1 MRHAFILSFL
11 LQLRS
16 YHPSPLFIERPIMT
30 HSHAVDLDRHTMTD
44 THKNNNDLDYLSVN
58 DYDYELPDDLI
69 ARYPLAQRSASRLLY
84 LPASNP
90 ATVAD
95 SRAED
100 RMFSEL
106 PDLLNAGDLIVFND
120 TKVMK
125 ARLFGQKD
133 TGGKIEVLI
142 ERLVDIADLAPA
154 ALHLTTADDQ
164 TVCTDHIALGHIK
177 ASKAP
182 KLGQR
187 LQLADGH
194 IHAVMIGRQDNL
206 FILAFDAP
214 ILPQL
219 EQYGELPIP
228 PYFERHADDTDNT
241 RYQTVFHDPA
251 KLASVA
257 APTASLHFDKA
268 VLDKL
273 AAKGIHTAFVTLHV
287 GAGTFAPV
295 KTDNLLNHTMH
306 SEYAH
311 LPQAT
316 ADLIN
321 QTHTNGKQ
329 VIAIGT
335 TVTRVLETAYQKT
348 ASTGKPLAGWSGDTD
363 IFIYPGFKFAVIDKL
378 LTNFHLPKSTLLM
391 LVSAFSGKQAIEQAY
406 KHAVEQQY
414 RFFSYGD
421 AMLLEKQITAE

>member
-1 MRHAFILSFL
+1 
-11 LQLRS
+11 
-16 YHPSPLFIERPIMT
+16 MT
-30 HSHAVDLDRHTMTD
+30 QPTSQTQRDNSNNPTSDNAHTEGYQSS
-44 THKNNNDLDYLSVN
+44 YLSVA
-58 DYDYELPDDLI
+58 DYDYELPDEYI
-69 ARYPLAQRSASRLLY
+69 ARYPLAERSASRLMY
-84 LPASNP
+84 LPAQQDGITKVQDKQF
-90 ATVAD
+90 A
-95 SRAED
+95 
-100 RMFSEL
+100 EL
-106 PDLLNAGDLIVFND
+106 PELLEAGDLIVFND

-133 TGGKIEVLI
+133 TGGKVEVLV
-142 ERLVDIADLAPA
+142 ERLTDDTAFTEADGDIYDHV
-154 ALHLTTADDQ
+154 ALCH
-164 TVCTDHIALGHIK
+164 VR

-182 KLGQR
+182 KLGQT
-187 LQLADGH
+187 LLLADGNMQC
-194 IHAVMIGRQDNL
+194 VMIGRHENL
-206 FILAFDAP
+206 FILSFKNP
-214 ILPQL
+214 ILPDL

-228 PYFERHADDTDNT
+228 PYFERHADETDNV

-257 APTASLHFDKA
+257 APTASLHFDDK
-268 VLDKL
+268 VLQQL
-273 AAKGIHTAFVTLHV
+273 ANKGINTAYVTLHV

-306 SEYAH
+306 SEYAN

-321 QTHTNGKQ
+321 QTHKNGNK

-348 ASTGKPLAGWSGDTD
+348 ANDKGEVSAWSGDTD
-363 IFIYPGFKFAVIDKL
+363 IFIYPGFKFGVIDKL

-391 LVSAFSGKQAIEQAY
+391 LVSAFAGKANIEQAY
-406 KHAVEQQY
+406 QHAIEQKY

-421 AMLLEKQITAE
+421 AMLLDHNES

>member
-16 YHPSPLFIERPIMT
+16 YHPPSLFIERPIMT

-44 THKNNNDLDYLSVN
+44 THKNNNDSDYLSVN

-106 PDLLNAGDLIVFND
+106 PDLLNTGDLIVFND

-228 PYFERHADDTDNT
+228 PYFERHANDTDNT

-421 AMLLEKQITAE
+421 AMLLEKQMTTE

>member
-1 MRHAFILSFL
+1 
-11 LQLRS
+11 
-16 YHPSPLFIERPIMT
+16 
-30 HSHAVDLDRHTMTD
+30 MTD
-44 THKNNNDLDYLSVN
+44 SQPVNLDTTCTDTADKNLDKSSVKNTNKMLDKNAETLEYLSVD
-58 DYDYELPDDLI
+58 DYDYELPDSLI
-69 ARYPLAQRSASRLLY
+69 ARYPLAQRSASKLLY
-84 LPASNP
+84 L
-90 ATVAD
+90 ATNQQKD
-95 SRAED
+95 SD
-100 RMFSEL
+100 SQIIDKQFSEL

-142 ERLVDIADLAPA
+142 ERLVNISDLDSTV
-154 ALHLTTADDQ
+154 LQLETTDGKSIDQ
-164 TVCTDHIALGHIK
+164 EHIALCHVK

-187 LQLADGH
+187 LEIADGH
-194 IHAVMIGRQDNL
+194 MQAVVIGRQENL
-206 FILAFDAP
+206 FILAFEAL
-214 ILPQL
+214 ILPDL
-219 EQYGELPIP
+219 ERYGELPIP
-228 PYFERHADDTDNT
+228 PYFERHADATDNT

-257 APTASLHFDKA
+257 APTASLHFDKF

-311 LPQAT
+311 LPRVT

-321 QTHTNGKQ
+321 QTHANGKQ

-348 ASTGKPLAGWSGDTD
+348 AVNGQALSSWAGDTD
-363 IFIYPGFKFAVIDKL
+363 IFIYPGFRFGVIDKL

-391 LVSAFSGKQAIEQAY
+391 LVSAFAGKAPIEQAY
-406 KHAVEQQY
+406 QHAINNYY

-421 AMLLEKQITAE
+421 AMLLDKKIKA

>member
-1 MRHAFILSFL
+1 
-11 LQLRS
+11 
-16 YHPSPLFIERPIMT
+16 
-30 HSHAVDLDRHTMTD
+30 MTD
-44 THKNNNDLDYLSVN
+44 SQALDSTTLTLIDNDADHNVLDYLSVD
-58 DYDYELPDDLI
+58 DYDYELPDSLI
-69 ARYPLAQRSASRLLY
+69 ARYPLAQRSASKLLY
-84 LPASNP
+84 LATDNQKNTAS
-90 ATVAD
+90 VQ
-95 SRAED
+95 D
-100 RMFSEL
+100 RLFAEL

-142 ERLVDIADLAPA
+142 ERLVTLSDLDVTT
-154 ALHLTTADDQ
+154 LHIETINDTT
-164 TVCTDHIALGHIK
+164 VNKEHIALCHVK

-187 LQLADGH
+187 VSLADGH
-194 IHAVMIGRQDNL
+194 MNAVMIGRQDNL
-206 FILAFDAP
+206 FILAFEAP
-214 ILPQL
+214 ILPHL
-219 EQYGELPIP
+219 ELYGELPIP

-257 APTASLHFDKA
+257 APTASLHFDES
-268 VLDKL
+268 VLNQL
-273 AAKGIHTAFVTLHV
+273 TEKGINTAFVTLHV

-321 QTHTNGKQ
+321 QTHANGNQ

-348 ASTGKPLAGWSGDTD
+348 AIAGQPLSSWSGDTD
-363 IFIYPGFKFAVIDKL
+363 IFIYPGFKFGVIDRL

-391 LVSAFSGKQAIEQAY
+391 LVSAFSGKAAIEHAY
-406 KHAVEQQY
+406 QHAIEKQY

-421 AMLLEKQITAE
+421 AMLLDKRAN

>member
-1 MRHAFILSFL
+1 
-11 LQLRS
+11 
-16 YHPSPLFIERPIMT
+16 MT
-30 HSHAVDLDRHTMTD
+30 ETYAVDSATNTLID
-44 THKNNNDLDYLSVN
+44 TNKDNEALDYLSVD
-58 DYDYELPDDLI
+58 DYDYELPDSLI
-69 ARYPLAQRSASRLLY
+69 ARYPLSQRSASKLLY
-84 LPASNP
+84 LPADQQKTTT
-90 ATVAD
+90 TV
-95 SRAED
+95 ED
-100 RMFSEL
+100 RLFAEL
-106 PDLLNAGDLIVFND
+106 PDLLSAGDLIVFND

-133 TGGKIEVLI
+133 TGGKLEVLI
-142 ERLVDIADLAPA
+142 ERLVSISDLDTAT
-154 ALHLTTADDQ
+154 LHLEDM
-164 TVCTDHIALGHIK
+164 TDKPINQEHIALCHVK
-177 ASKAP
+177 ASKAL

-194 IHAVMIGRQDNL
+194 MSATMIGRQDNL

-214 ILPQL
+214 ILPHL
-219 EQYGELPIP
+219 ELYGELPIP
-228 PYFERHADDTDNT
+228 PYFERHADDTDNA
-241 RYQTVFHDPA
+241 RYQTVFHDPT

-257 APTASLHFDKA
+257 APTASLHFDDL
-268 VLDKL
+268 VLSKL
-273 AAKGIHTAFVTLHV
+273 TEKGINTAFVTLHV

-321 QTHTNGKQ
+321 QTHANGKQ

-348 ASTGKPLAGWSGDTD
+348 ANDGQALSSWSGDTD
-363 IFIYPGFKFAVIDKL
+363 IFIYPGFKFGVIDKL

-391 LVSAFSGKQAIEQAY
+391 LVSAFSGKDTIEHAYQHAIKE
-406 KHAVEQQY
+406 QY

-421 AMLLEKQITAE
+421 AMLLEKKST

>member
-1 MRHAFILSFL
+1 MTDS
-11 LQLRS
+11 
-16 YHPSPLFIERPIMT
+16 HPV
-30 HSHAVDLDRHTMTD
+30 AVDSNTSIHTDKDVD
-44 THKNNNDLDYLSVN
+44 TLDYLSVE
-58 DYDYELPDDLI
+58 DYDYELPDSLI
-69 ARYPLAQRSASRLLY
+69 ARYPLSERSASKLLY
-84 LPASNP
+84 LPADDNSDN
-90 ATVAD
+90 V
-95 SRAED
+95 RQAED
-100 RMFSEL
+100 RLFAEL

-133 TGGKIEVLI
+133 TGGKLEVLI
-142 ERLVDIADLAPA
+142 ERLIGISDLDTST
-154 ALHLTTADDQ
+154 LHLEDTNGNPVNQ
-164 TVCTDHIALGHIK
+164 EHIALCHVK
-177 ASKAP
+177 ASKAL

-194 IHAVMIGRQDNL
+194 MNAAMIGRQDNL
-206 FILAFDAP
+206 FVLAFDAP
-214 ILPQL
+214 ILPHL
-219 EQYGELPIP
+219 ELYGELPIP

-257 APTASLHFDKA
+257 APTASLHFDET
-268 VLDKL
+268 VLSKL
-273 AAKGIHTAFVTLHV
+273 AAKGINTAFVTLHV

-311 LPQAT
+311 LPQPT

-321 QTHTNGKQ
+321 ETHANGKQ

-348 ASTGKPLAGWSGDTD
+348 AVDGKALSSWSGDTD
-363 IFIYPGFKFAVIDKL
+363 IFIYPGFKFGVIDQL

-391 LVSAFSGKQAIEQAY
+391 LVSAFSGKAAIEQAY
-406 KHAVEQQY
+406 QHAIQAEY

-421 AMLLEKQITAE
+421 AMLLDKKLK

>member
-1 MRHAFILSFL
+1 
-11 LQLRS
+11 
-16 YHPSPLFIERPIMT
+16 
-30 HSHAVDLDRHTMTD
+30 MTD
-44 THKNNNDLDYLSVN
+44 FHALDSTTPTLIDNDTDNNVLDYLSVD
-58 DYDYELPDDLI
+58 DYDYELPDSLI
-69 ARYPLAQRSASRLLY
+69 ARYPLAQRSASKLLY
-84 LPASNP
+84 LATDNQKNTAS
-90 ATVAD
+90 VQ
-95 SRAED
+95 D
-100 RMFSEL
+100 RLFAEL

-142 ERLVDIADLAPA
+142 ERLVTLSDLDVTT
-154 ALHLTTADDQ
+154 LHVETIDDTA
-164 TVCTDHIALGHIK
+164 VNKEHIALCHVK

-187 LQLADGH
+187 VSLADGH
-194 IHAVMIGRQDNL
+194 MNAVMIGRQDNL
-206 FILAFDAP
+206 FILAFEAP
-214 ILPQL
+214 ILPHL
-219 EQYGELPIP
+219 ELYGELPIP

-257 APTASLHFDKA
+257 APTASLHFDES
-268 VLDKL
+268 VLNQL
-273 AAKGIHTAFVTLHV
+273 TEKGINTAFVTLHV

-321 QTHTNGKQ
+321 QTHANGNQ

-348 ASTGKPLAGWSGDTD
+348 AVEGQPLSSWSGDTD
-363 IFIYPGFKFAVIDKL
+363 IFIYPGFKFGVIDRL

-391 LVSAFSGKQAIEQAY
+391 LVSAFSGKAAIEHAY
-406 KHAVEQQY
+406 QHAIEKQY

-421 AMLLEKQITAE
+421 AMLLDKKAN

>member
-1 MRHAFILSFL
+1 
-11 LQLRS
+11 
-16 YHPSPLFIERPIMT
+16 MT
-30 HSHAVDLDRHTMTD
+30 DSHAIDSATHTLIDNNTD
-44 THKNNNDLDYLSVN
+44 SAVLDYLSVD
-58 DYDYELPDDLI
+58 DYDYELPDNLI
-69 ARYPLAQRSASRLLY
+69 ARYPLAQRSASKLLH
-84 LPASNP
+84 LAVDNQTST
-90 ATVAD
+90 AQV
-95 SRAED
+95 ED
-100 RMFSEL
+100 RLFAEL

-133 TGGKIEVLI
+133 TGGKLEMLI
-142 ERLVDIADLAPA
+142 ERLVNLSDLDA
-154 ALHLTTADDQ
+154 ATLHLDAMDDQ
-164 TVCTDHIALGHIK
+164 PVSKEHIALCHVK
-177 ASKAP
+177 TSKAL

-187 LQLADGH
+187 VVLAEGH
-194 IHAVMIGRQDNL
+194 MQAVMIGRQDNL

-214 ILPQL
+214 ILPHL
-219 EQYGELPIP
+219 ELYGELPIP

-241 RYQTVFHDPA
+241 RYQTVFHDPS

-257 APTASLHFDKA
+257 APTASLHFDES
-268 VLDKL
+268 VLSRL
-273 AAKGIHTAFVTLHV
+273 AEKGVNTAFVTLHV

-321 QTHTNGKQ
+321 QTHANGNQ

-348 ASTGKPLAGWSGDTD
+348 AVDGQALSSWSGDTD
-363 IFIYPGFKFAVIDKL
+363 IFIYPGFKFGVIDRL

-391 LVSAFSGKQAIEQAY
+391 LVSAFSGKAAIEHAY
-406 KHAVEQQY
+406 QHAIEKQY

-421 AMLLEKQITAE
+421 AMLLDKKTI

>member
-1 MRHAFILSFL
+1 
-11 LQLRS
+11 
-16 YHPSPLFIERPIMT
+16 
-30 HSHAVDLDRHTMTD
+30 MTD
-44 THKNNNDLDYLSVN
+44 SQPVNLDTTCTDTADKNLDKSSVKNTNKMLDKNAETLEYLSVD
-58 DYDYELPDDLI
+58 DYDYELPDSLI
-69 ARYPLAQRSASRLLY
+69 ARYPLAQRSASKLLY
-84 LPASNP
+84 L
-90 ATVAD
+90 ATNQQKD
-95 SRAED
+95 SD
-100 RMFSEL
+100 SQIIDKQFSEL

-142 ERLVDIADLAPA
+142 ERLVNISDLDSTV
-154 ALHLTTADDQ
+154 LQLETTDGKSIDQ
-164 TVCTDHIALGHIK
+164 EHIALCHVK

-187 LQLADGH
+187 LEIADGH
-194 IHAVMIGRQDNL
+194 MQAVVIGRQENL
-206 FILAFDAP
+206 FILAFEAS
-214 ILPQL
+214 ILPDL
-219 EQYGELPIP
+219 ERYGELPIP
-228 PYFERHADDTDNT
+228 PYFERHADATDNT

-257 APTASLHFDKA
+257 APTASLHFDKL

-311 LPQAT
+311 LPQVT

-321 QTHTNGKQ
+321 QTHANGKQ

-348 ASTGKPLAGWSGDTD
+348 AVNGQALSSWAGDTD
-363 IFIYPGFKFAVIDKL
+363 IFIYPGFRFGVIDKL

-391 LVSAFSGKQAIEQAY
+391 LVSAFAGKAPIEQAY
-406 KHAVEQQY
+406 QHAINNYY

-421 AMLLEKQITAE
+421 AMLLDKKIKA

>member
-1 MRHAFILSFL
+1 
-11 LQLRS
+11 
-16 YHPSPLFIERPIMT
+16 MT

-90 ATVAD
+90 AIVAD

-106 PDLLNAGDLIVFND
+106 PDLLNTGDLIVFND

-257 APTASLHFDKA
+257 APTASLHFDEM

-321 QTHTNGKQ
+321 QTHANGKQ

-421 AMLLEKQITAE
+421 AMLLEKKMTTE

>member
-1 MRHAFILSFL
+1 
-11 LQLRS
+11 
-16 YHPSPLFIERPIMT
+16 
-30 HSHAVDLDRHTMTD
+30 MTD
-44 THKNNNDLDYLSVN
+44 SQPVNLDTTCTDTADKNLDKSSVKNTNKMLDKNAETLEYLSVD
-58 DYDYELPDDLI
+58 DYDYELPDSLI
-69 ARYPLAQRSASRLLY
+69 ARYPLAQRSASKLLY
-84 LPASNP
+84 L
-90 ATVAD
+90 ATNQQKD
-95 SRAED
+95 SD
-100 RMFSEL
+100 SQIIDKQFSEL

-142 ERLVDIADLAPA
+142 ERLVNISDLDSTV
-154 ALHLTTADDQ
+154 LQLETTDGKSIDQ
-164 TVCTDHIALGHIK
+164 EHIALCHVK

-187 LQLADGH
+187 LEIADGH
-194 IHAVMIGRQDNL
+194 MQAVVIGRQENL
-206 FILAFDAP
+206 FILAFEAL
-214 ILPQL
+214 ILPDL
-219 EQYGELPIP
+219 ERYGELPIP
-228 PYFERHADDTDNT
+228 PYFERHADATDNT

-257 APTASLHFDKA
+257 APTASLHFDKF

-311 LPQAT
+311 LPQVT

-321 QTHTNGKQ
+321 QTHANGKQ

-348 ASTGKPLAGWSGDTD
+348 TINGQALSSWAGDTD
-363 IFIYPGFKFAVIDKL
+363 IFIYPGFRFGVIDKL

-391 LVSAFSGKQAIEQAY
+391 LVSAFAGKAPIEQAY
-406 KHAVEQQY
+406 QHAIDNQY

-421 AMLLEKQITAE
+421 TMLLDKKINVQA

>member
-1 MRHAFILSFL
+1 
-11 LQLRS
+11 
-16 YHPSPLFIERPIMT
+16 
-30 HSHAVDLDRHTMTD
+30 MTD
-44 THKNNNDLDYLSVN
+44 SQPVNLDTTCTDTADKNLDKSSVKNTNKMLDKNAETLEYLSVD
-58 DYDYELPDDLI
+58 DYDYELPDSLI
-69 ARYPLAQRSASRLLY
+69 ARYPLAQRSASKLLY
-84 LPASNP
+84 L
-90 ATVAD
+90 ATNQQKD
-95 SRAED
+95 SD
-100 RMFSEL
+100 SQIIDKQFSDL

-142 ERLVDIADLAPA
+142 ERLVNISDLDSTV
-154 ALHLTTADDQ
+154 LQLETTDGKSIDQ
-164 TVCTDHIALGHIK
+164 EHIALCHVK

-187 LQLADGH
+187 LEIADGH
-194 IHAVMIGRQDNL
+194 MQAVVIGRQENL
-206 FILAFDAP
+206 FILAFEAL
-214 ILPQL
+214 ILPDL
-219 EQYGELPIP
+219 ERYGELPIP
-228 PYFERHADDTDNT
+228 PYFERHADATDNT

-257 APTASLHFDKA
+257 APTASLHFDKF

-311 LPQAT
+311 LPQVT

-321 QTHTNGKQ
+321 QTHANGKQ

-348 ASTGKPLAGWSGDTD
+348 AVNGQALSSWAGDTD
-363 IFIYPGFKFAVIDKL
+363 IFIYPGFRFGVIDKL

-391 LVSAFSGKQAIEQAY
+391 LVSAFAGKAPIEQAY
-406 KHAVEQQY
+406 QHAINNYY

-421 AMLLEKQITAE
+421 AMLLDKKVNVQA

>member
-1 MRHAFILSFL
+1 MPKSLST
-11 LQLRS
+11 
-16 YHPSPLFIERPIMT
+16 ERLIMT
-30 HSHAVDLDRHTMTD
+30 DSTTPID
-44 THKNNNDLDYLSVN
+44 TNKNPDVLDYLSVE
-58 DYDYELPDDLI
+58 DYDYELPDSLI
-69 ARYPLAQRSASRLLY
+69 ARYPLAQRSASKLLY
-84 LPASNP
+84 LPAHTQ
-90 ATVAD
+90 AAQ
-95 SRAED
+95 AQD
-100 RMFSEL
+100 RLFSEL
-106 PDLLNAGDLIVFND
+106 PDLLSKGDLIVFND

-133 TGGKIEVLI
+133 TGGKLEVLI
-142 ERLVDIADLAPA
+142 ERLVGMSDVEN
-154 ALHLTTADDQ
+154 LTLQLEDNNGKSVNQ
-164 TVCTDHIALGHIK
+164 EHIALCHVK
-177 ASKAP
+177 ASKAL

-187 LQLADGH
+187 LQLADGNMS
-194 IHAVMIGRQDNL
+194 AAMIGRQDNL
-206 FILAFDAP
+206 FVLAFDAP
-214 ILPQL
+214 ILPHL
-219 EQYGELPIP
+219 ELYGELPIP

-257 APTASLHFDKA
+257 APTASLHFDES
-268 VLDKL
+268 VLSKL
-273 AAKGIHTAFVTLHV
+273 AEKGINTAFVTLHV

-316 ADLIN
+316 ADMIN
-321 QTHTNGKQ
+321 QTHANGHQ

-348 ASTGKPLAGWSGDTD
+348 AIDGQVLSSWSGDTD
-363 IFIYPGFKFAVIDKL
+363 IFIYPGFKFGVIDRL

-391 LVSAFSGKQAIEQAY
+391 LVSAFSGKAAIEHAY
-406 KHAVEQQY
+406 QHAIEQQY

-421 AMLLEKQITAE
+421 AMLLDKKTH

>member
-1 MRHAFILSFL
+1 
-11 LQLRS
+11 
-16 YHPSPLFIERPIMT
+16 
-30 HSHAVDLDRHTMTD
+30 MTD
-44 THKNNNDLDYLSVN
+44 SQPVNLDTTCTDTADKNLDKSSVKNTNKMLDKNAETLEYLSVD
-58 DYDYELPDDLI
+58 DYDYELPDSLI
-69 ARYPLAQRSASRLLY
+69 ARYPLAQRSASKLLY
-84 LPASNP
+84 L
-90 ATVAD
+90 ATNQQKD
-95 SRAED
+95 SD
-100 RMFSEL
+100 SQIIDKQFSEL
-106 PDLLNAGDLIVFND
+106 PDLLNAGDLFVFND

-142 ERLVDIADLAPA
+142 ERLVNISDLDSTV
-154 ALHLTTADDQ
+154 LQLETTDGKSIDQ
-164 TVCTDHIALGHIK
+164 EHIALCHVK

-187 LQLADGH
+187 LEIADGH
-194 IHAVMIGRQDNL
+194 MQAVVIGRQENL
-206 FILAFDAP
+206 FILAFEAL
-214 ILPQL
+214 ILPDL
-219 EQYGELPIP
+219 ERYGELPIP
-228 PYFERHADDTDNT
+228 PYFERHADATDNT
-241 RYQTVFHDPA
+241 RYQTIFHDPA

-257 APTASLHFDKA
+257 APTASLHFDKF

-311 LPQAT
+311 LPQVT

-321 QTHTNGKQ
+321 QTHANGKQ

-348 ASTGKPLAGWSGDTD
+348 AVNGQALSSWAGDTD
-363 IFIYPGFKFAVIDKL
+363 IFIYPGFRFGVIDKL

-391 LVSAFSGKQAIEQAY
+391 LVSAFAGKAPIEQAY
-406 KHAVEQQY
+406 QHAINNYY

-421 AMLLEKQITAE
+421 AMLLDKKIKA

>member
-1 MRHAFILSFL
+1 
-11 LQLRS
+11 
-16 YHPSPLFIERPIMT
+16 
-30 HSHAVDLDRHTMTD
+30 MTD
-44 THKNNNDLDYLSVN
+44 IHTVDADNNTLINTNKDNDTLDYLSVD
-58 DYDYELPDDLI
+58 DYDYELPDSLI
-69 ARYPLAQRSASRLLY
+69 ARYPLSQRSASKLLY
-84 LPASNP
+84 LPNNRQKTD
-90 ATVAD
+90 ATV
-95 SRAED
+95 ED
-100 RMFSEL
+100 RLFAEL
-106 PDLLNAGDLIVFND
+106 PDLLSAGDLIVFND

-133 TGGKIEVLI
+133 TGGKLEALI
-142 ERLVDIADLAPA
+142 ERLVDISDLDTAT
-154 ALHLTTADDQ
+154 LHLEDTTDEPINQ
-164 TVCTDHIALGHIK
+164 EHIALCHVK
-177 ASKAP
+177 ASKAL

-194 IHAVMIGRQDNL
+194 MSATMIGRQDNL

-214 ILPQL
+214 ILPHL
-219 EQYGELPIP
+219 ELYGELPIP
-228 PYFERHADDTDNT
+228 PYFERHADDTDNA
-241 RYQTVFHDPA
+241 RYQTVFHDPT

-257 APTASLHFDKA
+257 APTASLHFDDL
-268 VLDKL
+268 VLSKL
-273 AAKGIHTAFVTLHV
+273 TEKGINTAFVTLHV

-321 QTHTNGKQ
+321 QTHANGKQ

-348 ASTGKPLAGWSGDTD
+348 TNDGQALSSWSGDTD
-363 IFIYPGFKFAVIDKL
+363 IFIYPGFKFGVIDKL

-391 LVSAFSGKQAIEQAY
+391 LVSAFSGKDTIEHAYQHAIKE
-406 KHAVEQQY
+406 QY

-421 AMLLEKQITAE
+421 AMLLEKK

>member
-1 MRHAFILSFL
+1 
-11 LQLRS
+11 
-16 YHPSPLFIERPIMT
+16 
-30 HSHAVDLDRHTMTD
+30 MTD
-44 THKNNNDLDYLSVN
+44 FHALDSTTPTLIDNDTDNNVLDYLSVD
-58 DYDYELPDDLI
+58 DYDYELPDSLI
-69 ARYPLAQRSASRLLY
+69 ARYPLAQRSASKLLY
-84 LPASNP
+84 LATDNQKNTAS
-90 ATVAD
+90 VQ
-95 SRAED
+95 D
-100 RMFSEL
+100 RLFAEL

-142 ERLVDIADLAPA
+142 ERLVNLSDLDVTT
-154 ALHLTTADDQ
+154 LHVETIDDTA
-164 TVCTDHIALGHIK
+164 VNKEHIALCHVK

-187 LQLADGH
+187 VSLADGH
-194 IHAVMIGRQDNL
+194 MNAVMIGRQDNL
-206 FILAFDAP
+206 FILAFEAP
-214 ILPQL
+214 ILPHL
-219 EQYGELPIP
+219 ELYGELPIP

-257 APTASLHFDKA
+257 APTASLHFDES
-268 VLDKL
+268 VLNQL
-273 AAKGIHTAFVTLHV
+273 TEKGINTAFVTLHV

-321 QTHTNGKQ
+321 QTHANGNQ

-348 ASTGKPLAGWSGDTD
+348 AVEGQPLSSWSGDTD
-363 IFIYPGFKFAVIDKL
+363 IFIYPGFKFGVIDRL

-391 LVSAFSGKQAIEQAY
+391 LVSAFSGKAAIEHAY
-406 KHAVEQQY
+406 QHAIEKQY

-421 AMLLEKQITAE
+421 AMLLDKKAN

>member
-1 MRHAFILSFL
+1 
-11 LQLRS
+11 
-16 YHPSPLFIERPIMT
+16 
-30 HSHAVDLDRHTMTD
+30 MTD
-44 THKNNNDLDYLSVN
+44 SQPVNLDTTCTDTADKNLDKSSVKNTNKMLDKNAETLEYLSVD
-58 DYDYELPDDLI
+58 DYDYELPDSLI
-69 ARYPLAQRSASRLLY
+69 ARYPLAQRSASKLLY
-84 LPASNP
+84 L
-90 ATVAD
+90 ATNQQKD
-95 SRAED
+95 SD
-100 RMFSEL
+100 SQIIDKQFSEL

-142 ERLVDIADLAPA
+142 ERLVNISDLDSTV
-154 ALHLTTADDQ
+154 LQLETTDGKSIDQ
-164 TVCTDHIALGHIK
+164 EHIALCHVK

-187 LQLADGH
+187 LEIADGH
-194 IHAVMIGRQDNL
+194 MQAVVIGRQENL
-206 FILAFDAP
+206 FILAFEEL
-214 ILPQL
+214 ILPDL
-219 EQYGELPIP
+219 ERYGELPIP
-228 PYFERHADDTDNT
+228 PYFERHADATDNT

-257 APTASLHFDKA
+257 APTASLHFDKF

-311 LPQAT
+311 LPQVT

-321 QTHTNGKQ
+321 QTHANGKQ

-348 ASTGKPLAGWSGDTD
+348 AVNGQALSSWAGDTD
-363 IFIYPGFKFAVIDKL
+363 IFIYPGFRFGVIDKL

-391 LVSAFSGKQAIEQAY
+391 LVSAFAGKAPIEQAY
-406 KHAVEQQY
+406 QHAINNYY

-421 AMLLEKQITAE
+421 AMLLDKKIKA

>member
-1 MRHAFILSFL
+1 
-11 LQLRS
+11 
-16 YHPSPLFIERPIMT
+16 
-30 HSHAVDLDRHTMTD
+30 MTD
-44 THKNNNDLDYLSVN
+44 FHALDSTTPTLIDNDTDNNVLDYLSVD
-58 DYDYELPDDLI
+58 DYDYELPDSLI
-69 ARYPLAQRSASRLLY
+69 ARYPLAQRSASKLLY
-84 LPASNP
+84 LATDNQKNTAS
-90 ATVAD
+90 VQ
-95 SRAED
+95 D
-100 RMFSEL
+100 RLFAEL

-142 ERLVDIADLAPA
+142 ERLVNLSDLDVTT
-154 ALHLTTADDQ
+154 LHVETIDDTT
-164 TVCTDHIALGHIK
+164 VNKEHIALCHVK

-187 LQLADGH
+187 VSLADGH
-194 IHAVMIGRQDNL
+194 MNAVMIGRQDNL
-206 FILAFDAP
+206 FILAFEAP
-214 ILPQL
+214 ILPHL
-219 EQYGELPIP
+219 ELYGELPIP

-257 APTASLHFDKA
+257 APTASLHFDES
-268 VLDKL
+268 VLNQL
-273 AAKGIHTAFVTLHV
+273 TEKGINTAFVTLHV

-311 LPQAT
+311 LPHAT

-321 QTHTNGKQ
+321 QTHANGNQ

-348 ASTGKPLAGWSGDTD
+348 TVEGQPLSSWSGDTD
-363 IFIYPGFKFAVIDKL
+363 IFIYPGFKFGVIDRL

-391 LVSAFSGKQAIEQAY
+391 LVSAFSGKAAIEHAY
-406 KHAVEQQY
+406 QHAIEKQY

-421 AMLLEKQITAE
+421 AMLLDKKAN

>member
-1 MRHAFILSFL
+1 
-11 LQLRS
+11 
-16 YHPSPLFIERPIMT
+16 
-30 HSHAVDLDRHTMTD
+30 MTD
-44 THKNNNDLDYLSVN
+44 FHALDSTTPTLIDNDTDNNVLDYLSVD
-58 DYDYELPDDLI
+58 DYDYELPDSLI
-69 ARYPLAQRSASRLLY
+69 ARYPLAQRSASKLLY
-84 LPASNP
+84 LATDNQKNTAS
-90 ATVAD
+90 VQ
-95 SRAED
+95 D
-100 RMFSEL
+100 RLFAEL

-142 ERLVDIADLAPA
+142 ERLVNLSDLDVTT
-154 ALHLTTADDQ
+154 LHVETIDDTT
-164 TVCTDHIALGHIK
+164 VNKEHIALCHVK

-187 LQLADGH
+187 VSLADGH
-194 IHAVMIGRQDNL
+194 MNAVMIGRQDNL
-206 FILAFDAP
+206 FILAFEAP
-214 ILPQL
+214 ILPHL
-219 EQYGELPIP
+219 ELYGELPIP

-257 APTASLHFDKA
+257 APTASLHFDES
-268 VLDKL
+268 VLNQL
-273 AAKGIHTAFVTLHV
+273 TEKGINTAFVTLHV

-321 QTHTNGKQ
+321 QTHANGNQ

-348 ASTGKPLAGWSGDTD
+348 AVEGQPLSSWSGDTD
-363 IFIYPGFKFAVIDKL
+363 IFIYPGFKFGVIDRL

-391 LVSAFSGKQAIEQAY
+391 LVSAFSGKAAIENAY
-406 KHAVEQQY
+406 QHAIEKQY

-421 AMLLEKQITAE
+421 AMLLDKKTN

>member
-1 MRHAFILSFL
+1 
-11 LQLRS
+11 
-16 YHPSPLFIERPIMT
+16 
-30 HSHAVDLDRHTMTD
+30 MTD
-44 THKNNNDLDYLSVN
+44 SQPVNLDTTCTDTADKNLDKSSVKNTNKMLDKNAETLEYLSVD
-58 DYDYELPDDLI
+58 DYDYELPDSLI
-69 ARYPLAQRSASRLLY
+69 ARYPLAQRSASKLLY
-84 LPASNP
+84 L
-90 ATVAD
+90 ATNQQKD
-95 SRAED
+95 SD
-100 RMFSEL
+100 SQIIDKQFSEL

-142 ERLVDIADLAPA
+142 ERLVNISDLDSTV
-154 ALHLTTADDQ
+154 LQLETTDGKSIDQ
-164 TVCTDHIALGHIK
+164 EHIALCHVK

-187 LQLADGH
+187 LEIADGH
-194 IHAVMIGRQDNL
+194 MQAVVIGRQENL
-206 FILAFDAP
+206 FILAFEAP
-214 ILPQL
+214 ILPDL
-219 EQYGELPIP
+219 ERYGELPIP
-228 PYFERHADDTDNT
+228 PYFERHADATDNT

-257 APTASLHFDKA
+257 APTASLHFDKF

-311 LPQAT
+311 LPQVT

-321 QTHTNGKQ
+321 QTHANGKQ

-348 ASTGKPLAGWSGDTD
+348 AVNGQTLSSWAGDTD
-363 IFIYPGFKFAVIDKL
+363 IFIYPGFRFGVIDKL

-391 LVSAFSGKQAIEQAY
+391 LVSAFAGKAPIEQAY
-406 KHAVEQQY
+406 QHAINNYY

-421 AMLLEKQITAE
+421 AMLLDKK

>member
-1 MRHAFILSFL
+1 
-11 LQLRS
+11 
-16 YHPSPLFIERPIMT
+16 MT
-30 HSHAVDLDRHTMTD
+30 HSHVPNAATHTLIDTNTD
-44 THKNNNDLDYLSVN
+44 NAILDYLSVA
-58 DYDYELPDDLI
+58 DYDYELPDSLI
-69 ARYPLAQRSASRLLY
+69 ARYPLAQRSASKLLY
-84 LPASNP
+84 LAADKQKNTAS
-90 ATVAD
+90 
-95 SRAED
+95 AED
-100 RMFSEL
+100 RLFAEL
-106 PDLLNAGDLIVFND
+106 PDLLNTGDLIVFND

-133 TGGKIEVLI
+133 TGGKLEALI
-142 ERLVDIADLAPA
+142 ERLVTLSDLDTAS
-154 ALHLTTADDQ
+154 LHLEAIDGTP
-164 TVCTDHIALGHIK
+164 VNKEHIALCHVK
-177 ASKAP
+177 ASKAL

-194 IHAVMIGRQDNL
+194 MQAVMIGRQDNL

-214 ILPQL
+214 ILPHL
-219 EQYGELPIP
+219 ELYGELPIP

-257 APTASLHFDKA
+257 APTASLHFDESI
-268 VLDKL
+268 LSKL
-273 AAKGIHTAFVTLHV
+273 AEKGVNTAFVTLHV

-311 LPQAT
+311 LPQTT
-316 ADLIN
+316 AELIN
-321 QTHTNGKQ
+321 QTHANGNQ

-348 ASTGKPLAGWSGDTD
+348 AVNGQALSSWSGDTD
-363 IFIYPGFKFAVIDKL
+363 IFIYPGFRFGVIDRL

-391 LVSAFSGKQAIEQAY
+391 LVSAFSGKAAIEHAY
-406 KHAVEQQY
+406 QHAIKEQY

-421 AMLLEKQITAE
+421 AMLLDRKAE

>member
-1 MRHAFILSFL
+1 
-11 LQLRS
+11 
-16 YHPSPLFIERPIMT
+16 
-30 HSHAVDLDRHTMTD
+30 MTD
-44 THKNNNDLDYLSVN
+44 SQPVNLDTTCTDTAEKNLDKSSVKNTNKMLDKNAETLEYLSVD
-58 DYDYELPDDLI
+58 DYDYELPDSLI
-69 ARYPLAQRSASRLLY
+69 ARYPLAQRSASKLLY
-84 LPASNP
+84 L
-90 ATVAD
+90 ATNQQKNSD
-95 SRAED
+95 SQIID
-100 RMFSEL
+100 KQFSEL
-106 PDLLNAGDLIVFND
+106 ADLLNAGDLIVFND

-142 ERLVDIADLAPA
+142 ERLVNISDLNSTV
-154 ALHLTTADDQ
+154 LKLETTDGKSIDQ
-164 TVCTDHIALGHIK
+164 EHIALCHVK

-187 LQLADGH
+187 LEIADGH
-194 IHAVMIGRQDNL
+194 MQAVVIGRQENL
-206 FILAFDAP
+206 FILAFEAP
-214 ILPQL
+214 ILPDL
-219 EQYGELPIP
+219 ERYGELPIP
-228 PYFERHADDTDNT
+228 PYFERHADATDNT

-257 APTASLHFDKA
+257 APTASLHFDEL
-268 VLDKL
+268 VLNKL

-311 LPQAT
+311 LPQVT

-321 QTHTNGKQ
+321 QTHANGKQ

-348 ASTGKPLAGWSGDTD
+348 TINGQALSSWAGDTD
-363 IFIYPGFKFAVIDKL
+363 IFIYPGFRFGVIDKL

-391 LVSAFSGKQAIEQAY
+391 LVSAFAGKAAIERAY
-406 KHAVEQQY
+406 QHAINNQY

-421 AMLLEKQITAE
+421 AMLLDRKIKAQA